1 MLVFNRKNMASPLG
15 PALIT
20 LGLILFFGAWF
31 TGSSTF
37 FMLQLIIG
45 PVLISIG
52 WQLL

>member
-1 MLVFNRKNMASPLG
+1 MAGILG

-20 LGLILFFGAWF
+20 LGLILFFAAWV
-31 TGSSTF
+31 TKDSMF
-37 FMLQLIIG
+37 FMAELIGG